1 MVFDCKNVN
10 CGVAIFY
17 RRQEQDCCSHT
28 STFRFLEGICLRAD
42 AFRKAVMVGLEKKL
56 TLYGFNNL
64 TKTLSFNIFDVC
76 YAKSEREKRD
86 YIRYIDE
93 QYNSERLTNILCD
106 VTEMIGAAV
115 LNISRQDYEPQGASV
130 NVLIAEGSVAP
141 ESIDPSC
148 NQGDGFLQRRD
159 IHAHLDKSHVT
170 VHTFPESHPDNE
182 VTTFRVDI
190 DVSTCGEISPL
201 NTLDYLIRSFDSD
214 IITIDYRV
222 RGFTRDV
229 SGKKCFMDQEMASIQ
244 DFISEEI
251 LLRYDAQDVNVYQS
265 NIFHTRMLIKELE
278 LQNYLF
284 KTDAYELDPRV
295 RLDITNRLR
304 REMIEI
310 FSGRNIY

>member
-76 YAKSEREKRD
+76 YAKYEREKQD